1 MLKKLISKSLS
12 LNYKL
17 LTELCSIC
25 KRRSHFVVQ
34 ETPIIEIKIKGI
46 EFVSEN
52 KMTNIDADTEFTCVI
67 TRATSSHS
75 HIHITHTNEN

>member
-1 MLKKLISKSLS
+1 M
-12 LNYKL
+12 
-17 LTELCSIC
+17 
-25 KRRSHFVVQ
+25 Q

-67 TRATSSHS
+67 TRATSSHWHTQHTAPHIGWFYTKKKGLEKNNYS
-75 HIHITHTNEN
+75 H